1 MDAASDTLYTA
12 EQIRI
17 PPDLPD
23 ILKNYT
29 KHIIRT
35 QPGNILKESVEYFG
49 RLAKQRSD
57 GGGLK
62 RLNNMQLEALYNK
75 FDQPGRTV
83 VSKSELDDACASF
96 TISQAHVNDV
106 LRLGGWTG
114 DKIPWLKCWALFV
127 TSAVGNLAATIETI
141 ANLLGDNG
149 RIRVE
154 PIVLVLQYLS
164 EQDKSIDKSQADSV
178 VRQLMLN
185 NFDCPIETVI
195 ELARSELQPVHGSYQ
210 TPAPVGSSAPPTAE
224 TPAAPAAPAPQ
235 AVPAAPT
242 HADVEDSTRDSASS
256 LAPGPE
262 PAATV
267 PDDETHEQDAEGAG
281 DSEVVEEVG
290 EDIKDPDAE
299 ELTLADKDEHAAP

>member
-1 MDAASDTLYTA
+1 MNAASDALYTA

-83 VSKSELDDACASF
+83 VTKSELDDACASF

-127 TSAVGNLAATIETI
+127 TSAVGSLSATIETI

-154 PIVLVLQYLS
+154 PVVLVLQYLA
-164 EQDKSIDKSQADSV
+164 EQDKTIDKSQADSV
-178 VRQLMLN
+178 VKTLMVN
-185 NFDCPIETVI
+185 NFDCPVETVI
-195 ELARSELQPVHGSYQ
+195 ELARSELQPTHGSYQ
-210 TPAPVGSSAPPTAE
+210 TSAPVAASVPPPSE
-224 TPAAPAAPAPQ
+224 TPAPQPAPAPQ
-235 AVPAAPT
+235 AVPAAQT
-242 HADVEDSTRDSASS
+242 NADVEDSSRESASS
-256 LAPGPE
+256 LAPESESAAAVPE
-262 PAATV
+262 
-267 PDDETHEQDAEGAG
+267 DETREEGAEDEG
-281 DSEVVEEVG
+281 DREGADEVD
-290 EDIKDPDAE
+290 EDIKEPEVE
-299 ELTLADKDEHAAP
+299 EKTLAEKDE